1 MEDIKRVISFDSVE
15 EFWGYESVMVE
26 ERKRRETRAL
36 TDLTATRS
44 LMRDCNLNKVRKVL
58 VQNWQL

>member
-1 MEDIKRVISFDSVE
+1 MQQDSLE

-26 ERKRRETRAL
+26 ERKGRETRAL
-36 TDLTATRS
+36 TDLTATPS
-44 LMRDCNLNKVRKVL
+44 LTRDCNKVRKVL